1 MTTTNPFDAPPILE
15 GIRGVDVP
23 THRAL
28 AEIAAALPAPLVQID
43 EVERTLDDSRRIMPY
58 LQSGFGR
65 RMRTEYVLVFR
76 RSD

>member
-1 MTTTNPFDAPPILE
+1 MADNGNGDRANGRVVRVIGPV
-15 GIRGVDVP
+15 VDVDFP
-23 THRAL
+23 PDELPEINTAL
-28 AEIAAALPAPLVQID
+28 